1 MMDMEKTNKMGM
13 MKGPKKAS
21 RGSKNM
27 PGAATKHGPGTMP
40 KGKGSGKMPKAKKA
54 F

>member
-1 MMDMEKTNKMGM
+1 VEWVEKMKKMGM
-13 MKGPKKAS
+13 GKGPRAS
-21 RGSKNM
+21 KGNKVG
-27 PGAATKHGPGTMP
+27 PHTKHGPGTMP